1 MKTFNLSRWA
11 LEHKSFVV
19 YLMLVIAL
27 AGIFQYR
34 GLGRE
39 EDPPFTIKTMVVKTM
54 WPGATTLETMQQVTD
69 RIEKKLEELPNIDYQ
84 KSYTKPGESVVF
96 VYLKDSTRAA
106 DVPDLWYQVRKK
118 VGDIKHTLP
127 QGVQG
132 PFFNDEFGDTYALI
146 FALTSDGFSHR
157 EVRDY
162 AERVRAE
169 LLGVPDVAKID
180 LLGTQD
186 EKIYLEFSTQQL
198 AAMGLD
204 ISELIETLQAQNAI
218 QPSGTVDSDAEKIAI
233 RVSGQFTSEESLKAI
248 NFRFNGRFFRL
259 SDIAKV
265 QRGYADPQQP
275 IFRYNGRSAIGLAV
289 AMRKNGDVLAFGEHL
304 KERLAKVTADLPA
317 GIESHLVANQPEVV
331 EEAVGEFI
339 KTLIEAV
346 AIVLAVSFLSLGWR
360 PGIVVAIA
368 IPLVLAITFVVMKL
382 TGVSLQRI
390 SLGALI
396 IGLGLLVDD
405 AMIAVEMMIKKLEE
419 GADKVSAA
427 TFAYTS
433 TAFPMLT
440 GTLVT
445 IAGFVPVGF
454 AASSAGEYT
463 FTLFAVVGIA
473 LVASWF
479 VAVLFTP
486 LIGVYILSDKMK
498 SHGHEPSRFARAFHA
513 VLDRVLHLKYW
524 VIGATAALF
533 VVALAGMQFVQQQFF
548 PSSDRPEL
556 LVDLTLPQG
565 SSINATRKVVDD
577 LETILKTDPDIEHW
591 SFYVGSGAIRFYL
604 PLDQQLA
611 NDFFAQ
617 GVIVTKGFKVRPAVQ
632 QRILAALQRP
642 EFEQVQPRISA
653 LELGPPVGW
662 PLKFRVS
669 GPDPMK
675 VRDIALNFASLL
687 GKNPNARNINFDW
700 NEPSKIVRAEVDQ
713 DRARALGISSQALSQ
728 TINAVLSGTTV
739 TQLRDDIYLIDVVAR
754 AIPDERAKLE
764 TLRSLMINLPGGRS
778 VPLEQVAK
786 LSYGIEPPLVWR
798 RHRLPTVTVQAD
810 TAPGLEAATVVKALS
825 SDIAAFKSK
834 LPAGYDVVAGGT
846 VEESAKAEASIFAVF
861 PLMILIM
868 ITILMVQL
876 QSFQRLF
883 LVLATAPL
891 ALIGVAAA
899 LLIFRA
905 PMGFVAILGVVS
917 LIGMVIRNSV
927 ILIDQIDTE
936 IAAGQHPWNA
946 VIVATEHRL
955 RPILLTAAAAILGMI
970 PIAPTVFWGPM
981 AYAVMGGLV
990 VATLLTLVFLPALY
1004 VAWFR
1009 IKPVSEPLTIP
1020 GAVPAPAHS

>member
-1 MKTFNLSRWA
+1 
-11 LEHKSFVV
+11 
-19 YLMLVIAL
+19 
-27 AGIFQYR
+27 
-34 GLGRE
+34 
-39 EDPPFTIKTMVVKTM
+39 
-54 WPGATTLETMQQVTD
+54 
-69 RIEKKLEELPNIDYQ
+69 
-84 KSYTKPGESVVF
+84 
-96 VYLKDSTRAA
+96 
-106 DVPDLWYQVRKK
+106 
-118 VGDIKHTLP
+118 
-127 QGVQG
+127 
-132 PFFNDEFGDTYALI
+132 
-146 FALTSDGFSHR
+146 
-157 EVRDY
+157 
-162 AERVRAE
+162 VRAE

-180 LLGTQD
+180 LLGTQE
-186 EKIYLEFSTQQL
+186 EKIYLQFSTQKL

-204 ISELIETLQAQNAI
+204 ISELIATLQAQNAI
-218 QPSGTVDSDAEKIAI
+218 QPGGTLDSDAEKIAL
-233 RVSGQFTSEESLKAI
+233 RVSGQFTSEESLKAV

-259 SDIAKV
+259 SDIADV
-265 QRGYADPQQP
+265 QRAYADPQQP
-275 IFRYNGRSAIGLAV
+275 IFRYNGRPAIGVAV

-304 KERLAKVTADLPA
+304 NERLAKVTAELPV
-317 GIESHLVANQPEVV
+317 GIDSHLVANQSEVV

-339 KTLIEAV
+339 KTLIEAIV
-346 AIVLAVSFLSLGWR
+346 IVLAVSFLSLGWR

-419 GADKVSAA
+419 GADKVTAA

-463 FTLFAVVGIA
+463 FTLFAVVAVA

-486 LIGVYILSDKMK
+486 LVGVFILPDKMK
-498 SHGHEPSRFARAFHA
+498 GHGHEPSRFARAFHS
-513 VLDRVLHLKYW
+513 VLDCVLHLRYW
-524 VIGATAALF
+524 VIGATVALF
-533 VVALAGMQFVQQQFF
+533 VAALGGMQLVQQQFF

-565 SSINATRKVVDD
+565 SSINATRKAVDE
-577 LETILKTDPDIEHW
+577 LEKILKTDPDIEHW
-591 SFYVGSGAIRFYL
+591 SFYIGSGAIRFYL

-632 QRILAALQRP
+632 QRILAALQRG
-642 EFEQVQPRISA
+642 EFEQVQPRVSP

-662 PLKFRVS
+662 PLKFRIS

-675 VRDIALNFASLL
+675 VREIAQSFASLL
-687 GKNPNARNINFDW
+687 GETPHARNINFDW
-700 NEPSKIVRAEVDQ
+700 NEPSKVVRVQVDQ

-728 TINAVLSGTTV
+728 TINAVLTGTTV
-739 TQLRDDIYLIDVVAR
+739 TQLRDDIYLIDIVAR
-754 AIPDERAKLE
+754 AVPDERAKLE
-764 TLRSLMINLPGGRS
+764 TLRGLMINVPGGRS

-786 LSYGIEPPLVWR
+786 LTYGIEPPLVWR

-810 TAPGLEAATVVKALS
+810 TAPGLEAATVVTEISGDL
-825 SDIAAFKSK
+825 AAFKSK

-846 VEESAKAEASIFAVF
+846 VEESAKAQASIFAVF

-899 LLIFRA
+899 LLLFRA

-936 IAAGQHPWNA
+936 IAGGRHPWDA
-946 VIVATEHRL
+946 VITATEHRL

-1009 IKPVSEPLTIP
+1009 IRPEEETSAATGEWLE
-1020 GAVPAPAHS
+1020 AAE